1 MTQYLTGVA
10 MTVTD
15 EMKKVAERFEA
26 AVRAHEMAGAQDPED
41 REAIYEE
48 YEAAKAE
55 LLECLSWVP

>member
-1 MTQYLTGVA
+1 MVVSDQ
-10 MTVTD
+10 
-15 EMKKVAERFEA
+15 MKAVAERFEA

-41 REAIYEE
+41 RDAIYAE